1 MVAVVAV
8 VVVVAVVDVVA
19 GARDVKEHVYLLY
32 NHVVLVQPVWS
43 LSWLLTVDIN
53 IYIILPIDC
62 EGFHFWCDL
71 TESILV
77 LKP

>member
-43 LSWLLTVDIN
+43 LSWLLTVDCLLIVKAF
-53 IYIILPIDC
+53 IFGVI
-62 EGFHFWCDL
+62 
-71 TESILV
+71 
-77 LKP
+77 